1 MADIDV
7 VAENLA
13 ELLTNTVDMAA
24 VFYDIFLNPQ
34 PLDINI
40 QMYDDNNQ
48 LITVTIPNRAKDRI
62 TPYVGEGSPEG
73 VVEAPIGAV
82 YVDTLTSTVYYKV
95 SGSDSYGW
103 NAVISQSLMETFIRT
118 YLEARGYITTSSLNT
133 YLITHEYV
141 NIPSLETY
149 LNVNGYI
156 RGKNLDSI
164 PALDL
169 DNKLMVVTE
178 DETDFLKNVSFGNLI
193 TSAISSD
200 ENNILTR
207 GVDNKLYVEEVDTGV
222 TPGTYQYP
230 RNMEVNAKGKVT
242 SVEQGSVED
251 FLPSQVGQDD
261 KFLQTNGTSTSW
273 VDILPAG
280 FEIYWPGD
288 VAPNGWLV
296 RDGSAISRTTY
307 SKLFSAIGT
316 KYGAGDGS
324 TTFNLPNDIDR
335 YVKGSTTS
343 GTYLAAG
350 LPDHQHTLGAEVWRG
365 ADGNTQRVAWDGG
378 DRHVGWATGTTSWA
392 SASNSIYGASPTVQP
407 PTVTKLPIIK
417 Y

>member
-1 MADIDV
+1 MADINV
-7 VAENLA
+7 IAENLA
-13 ELLTNTVDMAA
+13 ELLTNSVDMAA

-73 VVEAPIGAV
+73 VVEAPIGSV

-133 YLITHEYV
+133 YLVTHEYV

-169 DNKLMVVTE
+169 DNQLMVVTE

-193 TSAISSD
+193 TSAISSE
-200 ENNILTR
+200 ENNRLTR
-207 GVDNKLYVEEVDTGV
+207 GVDNKLYVEEEVDTGV
-222 TPGTYQYP
+222 TPGTYEFPMNLQ
-230 RNMEVNAKGKVT
+230 VDSKGKVT
-242 SVEQGSVED
+242 SVEQGSTD
-251 FLPSQVGQDD
+251 DLLPSQTGNNG
-261 KFLQTNGTSTSW
+261 KFLTTNGTMASWIDTNTYFNQLESSGTIDLTTNSLNSITPTAAVTFVLPNVTSSTELNQ
-273 VDILPAG
+273 ILVQ
-280 FEIYWPGD
+280 INLTTVYSID
-288 VAPNGWLV
+288 VG
-296 RDGSAISRTTY
+296 TTY
-307 SKLFSAIGT
+307 YFNSKA
-316 KYGAGDGS
+316 
-324 TTFNLPNDIDR
+324 
-335 YVKGSTTS
+335 
-343 GTYLAAG
+343 
-350 LPDHQHTLGAEVWRG
+350 PDMSSVGMYDLIYEYDEDQNVW
-365 ADGNTQRVAWDGG
+365 VC
-378 DRHVGWATGTTSWA
+378 GWMRKS
-392 SASNSIYGASPTVQP
+392 
-407 PTVTKLPIIK
+407 
-417 Y
+417 

>member
-1 MADIDV
+1 MADIDI

-13 ELLTNTVDMAA
+13 ELLTNSVDMAA

-118 YLEARGYITTSSLNT
+118 YLEARGYITTSSLHT
-133 YLITHEYV
+133 YLVTHEYV

-156 RGKNLDSI
+156 RGKNLESI

-169 DNKLMVVTE
+169 SSQLMVVTD
-178 DETDFLKNVSFGNLI
+178 DEMDFLKEISFGNLI
-193 TSAISSD
+193 ASTISSD
-200 ENNILTR
+200 ENNGLTR
-207 GVDNKLYVEEVDTGV
+207 GTDNKLYVEEADSGV
-222 TPGTYQYP
+222 TAGSYEYPKNLVVNSKGKITSLEQGTVATSDDFGVVKPDNSSITVNNGVISVVLDAIYPVDSIYITTSSSETCPIASLIEGSTWEKVSSGRVLQGADENHAPGT
-230 RNMEVNAKGKVT
+230 T
-242 SVEQGSVED
+242 
-251 FLPSQVGQDD
+251 
-261 KFLQTNGTSTSW
+261 
-273 VDILPAG
+273 I
-280 FEIYWPGD
+280 
-288 VAPNGWLV
+288 
-296 RDGSAISRTTY
+296 
-307 SKLFSAIGT
+307 
-316 KYGAGDGS
+316 
-324 TTFNLPNDIDR
+324 
-335 YVKGSTTS
+335 
-343 GTYLAAG
+343 AAG
-350 LPDHQHTLGAEVWRG
+350 LPNITGQFWDDSGGEQGAFRQGPSVSSESHES
-365 ADGNTQRVAWDGG
+365 GG
-378 DRHVGWATGTTSWA
+378 STDQVKYFNASW
-392 SASNSIYGASPTVQP
+392 SNSIYGNSSTVQP
-407 PTVTKLPIIK
+407 PAYVVNIWRRVL
-417 Y
+417 

>member
-73 VVEAPIGAV
+73 TVEAPIGSV

-118 YLEARGYITTSSLNT
+118 YLEARGYITTSSLHT
-133 YLITHEYV
+133 YLVTHEYV
-141 NIPSLETY
+141 NVSSMETY

-156 RGKNLDSI
+156 RGKNIDSI

-169 DNKLMVVTE
+169 TSQLMVVTE
-178 DETDFLKNVSFGNLI
+178 DETDFLKNVSFGNLLA
-193 TSAISSD
+193 SSVSSD
-200 ENNILTR
+200 PNNGLTR
-207 GVDNKLYVEEVDTGV
+207 GTDNKLYVEEADSGV
-222 TPGTYQYP
+222 SAGTYEYP
-230 RNMEVNAKGKVT
+230 KNLVVNSKGKIT
-242 SVEQGSVED
+242 AVEQGSVASSDNFGVVKPDNSTITAESGIIAAN
-251 FLPSQVGQDD
+251 LSTILGAIYPVGSIYITTSNANSCPIAALISGSTWEKVASDRV
-261 KFLQTNGTSTSW
+261 LQGASSNH
-273 VDILPAG
+273 
-280 FEIYWPGD
+280 
-288 VAPNGWLV
+288 APN
-296 RDGSAISRTTY
+296 TT
-307 SKLFSAIGT
+307 I
-316 KYGAGDGS
+316 
-324 TTFNLPNDIDR
+324 
-335 YVKGSTTS
+335 
-343 GTYLAAG
+343 AAG
-350 LPDHQHTLGAEVWRG
+350 LPNITGGFNLGSGNYIKISDAWGAFALGWYENNTDNGGSDPVYGARNAEF
-365 ADGNTQRVAWDGG
+365 A
-378 DRHVGWATGTTSWA
+378 A
-392 SASNSIYGASPTVQP
+392 SRSNSIYGNSSTVQP
-407 PTVTKLPIIK
+407 PAYVVNIWRRTA
-417 Y
+417 

>member
-1 MADIDV
+1 MADLDIIQQ
-7 VAENLA
+7 NLT
-13 ELLTNTVDMAA
+13 ELLTNSVDMAA

-118 YLEARGYITTSSLNT
+118 YLEARGYITTSSLHT
-133 YLITHEYV
+133 YLVTHEYV

-169 DNKLMVVTE
+169 TNQLMVVTE
-178 DETDFLKNVSFGNLI
+178 DETDFLKNVSFGNLLA
-193 TSAISSD
+193 SSVSSD
-200 ENNILTR
+200 ANNILTR
-207 GVDNKLYVEEVDTGV
+207 GTDSKLYVEKEADSGV
-222 TPGTYQYP
+222 EAGTYNYP
-230 RNMEVNAKGKVT
+230 INLIVNSKG
-242 SVEQGSVED
+242 
-251 FLPSQVGQDD
+251 
-261 KFLQTNGTSTSW
+261 
-273 VDILPAG
+273 
-280 FEIYWPGD
+280 
-288 VAPNGWLV
+288 
-296 RDGSAISRTTY
+296 
-307 SKLFSAIGT
+307 
-316 KYGAGDGS
+316 
-324 TTFNLPNDIDR
+324 
-335 YVKGSTTS
+335 
-343 GTYLAAG
+343 
-350 LPDHQHTLGAEVWRG
+350 
-365 ADGNTQRVAWDGG
+365 
-378 DRHVGWATGTTSWA
+378 
-392 SASNSIYGASPTVQP
+392 
-407 PTVTKLPIIK
+407 
-417 Y
+417 

>member
-13 ELLTNTVDMAA
+13 ELLTNSVDMAA

-118 YLEARGYITTSSLNT
+118 YLEARGYITTSSLHT
-133 YLITHEYV
+133 YLVTHEYV
-141 NIPSLETY
+141 NVPSLETY

-164 PALDL
+164 SVMTLA
-169 DNKLMVVTE
+169 NKLIVMTD
-178 DETDFLKNVSFGNLI
+178 DEMDFLKEISFGNLI
-193 TSAISSD
+193 ASTISSD
-200 ENNILTR
+200 ENNGLTR
-207 GVDNKLYVEEVDTGV
+207 GTDNKLYVGTPDSGV
-222 TPGTYQYP
+222 EAGTYEYP
-230 RNMEVNAKGKVT
+230 KNLVVDSKGKIT
-242 SVEQGSVED
+242 SLEQGTVATSNSFGVVKPDNSSITVNNGVISVVLD
-251 FLPSQVGQDD
+251 AIYPVDSVYI
-261 KFLQTNGTSTSW
+261 TTSSSETCPIAS
-273 VDILPAG
+273 L
-280 FEIYWPGD
+280 
-288 VAPNGWLV
+288 
-296 RDGSAISRTTY
+296 IS
-307 SKLFSAIGT
+307 
-316 KYGAGDGS
+316 GS
-324 TTFNLPNDIDR
+324 TWELVSSGRVLQGADEDHA
-335 YVKGSTTS
+335 VGTTI
-343 GTYLAAG
+343 AAG
-350 LPDHQHTLGAEVWRG
+350 LP
-365 ADGNTQRVAWDGG
+365 NI
-378 DRHVGWATGTTSWA
+378 TGTWGAAPRAYVPEYGTGAFQWVVSTGNYGYNTGGGTGAGLTFDA
-392 SASNSIYGASPTVQP
+392 SRSSSVYGNSNTVQP
-407 PTVTKLPIIK
+407 PAYVVNIWRRVN
-417 Y
+417 

>member
-169 DNKLMVVTE
+169 DNQLMVVTE

-207 GVDNKLYVEEVDTGV
+207 GVDNKLYVEEEADTGV

-251 FLPSQVGQDD
+251 FLPSQAGQDG

-273 VDILPAG
+273 EEVD
-280 FEIYWPGD
+280 
-288 VAPNGWLV
+288 PNFTQLASSGTINL
-296 RDGSAISRTTY
+296 TTNSVNY
-307 SKLFSAIGT
+307 INPTDAV
-316 KYGAGDGS
+316 
-324 TTFNLPNDIDR
+324 TFVLPNVSADTKLNQIL
-335 YVKGSTTS
+335 VQVNLSTVYS
-343 GTYLAAG
+343 IN
-350 LPDHQHTLGAEVWRG
+350 V
-365 ADGNTQRVAWDGG
+365 
-378 DRHVGWATGTTSWA
+378 GTTHYF
-392 SASNSIYGASPTVQP
+392 NGKSPQMSSTGMYDLIFEYDEAQNIWV
-407 PTVTKLPIIK
+407 VGCMRKS
-417 Y
+417 